1 MRNFLDG
8 YVEFLIT
15 HWKFCTVHLSL
26 INHHMIQYVWS
37 MFLMFALVT
46 ETCLCTGALF
56 LDWWTRR
63 LLVVCRSFWVL
74 EGLTVTFPWCNSL
87 PCLLSSLYWD
97 FTPKGR
103 SGRFVQEVL
112 QFFMLE
118 WICHRYKLLFC
129 KFHWEIVDWRY
140 LNVQSSQHVDF
151 HMFCLIWTLML
162 LCSDLRETCV
172 SGCHTSW
179 ARDYITI
186 TAHSNNVPY

>member
-1 MRNFLDG
+1 MAVFCLQTTHAVRSFHRVQSSVISGVNVLGKNCEELVKKYPDG

-37 MFLMFALVT
+37 MFLMFAIVT
-46 ETCLCTGALF
+46 ENCLCTGGALF

-97 FTPKGR
+97 SLQREDQEDLFKRCCSFSCLNESATDMNYCFANFIGR
-103 SGRFVQEVL
+103 
-112 QFFMLE
+112 
-118 WICHRYKLLFC
+118 
-129 KFHWEIVDWRY
+129 
-140 LNVQSSQHVDF
+140 
-151 HMFCLIWTLML
+151 
-162 LCSDLRETCV
+162 
-172 SGCHTSW
+172 
-179 ARDYITI
+179 
-186 TAHSNNVPY
+186 